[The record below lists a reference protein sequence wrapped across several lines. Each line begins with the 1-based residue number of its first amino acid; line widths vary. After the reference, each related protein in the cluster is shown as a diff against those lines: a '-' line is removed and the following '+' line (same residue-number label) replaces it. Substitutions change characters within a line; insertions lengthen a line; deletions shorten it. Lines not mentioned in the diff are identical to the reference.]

1 MITNAIA
8 AKQIS
13 DLMIDL
19 KDQMMDSL
27 AAVKESCSPEEHQAY
42 HAAVG
47 KIVSSILDNVLEP
60 LYSANPALKPPGWDD

>member
-1 MITNAIA
+1 MITNATA

-13 DLMIDL
+13 YLMIDL

-27 AAVKESCSPEEHQAY
+27 VVVKESCSPEEYRAY

-47 KIVSSILDNVLEP
+47 RIVSSILDNVLEP
-60 LYSANPALKPPGWDD
+60 LYSANPALTPPGWED